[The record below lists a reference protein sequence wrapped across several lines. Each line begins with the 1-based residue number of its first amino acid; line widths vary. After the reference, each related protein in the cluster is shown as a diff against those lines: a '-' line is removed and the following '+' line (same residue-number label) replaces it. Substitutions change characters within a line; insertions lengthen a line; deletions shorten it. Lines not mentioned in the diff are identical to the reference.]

1 MNGKSPKPPRIAG
14 DRQRATQLDTLRP
27 MSLNQSQREAVET
40 LTGPLLVLAGAG
52 TGKTRVVTYR
62 IANLIRHRTPPERI
76 LAVTFT
82 NKAAGEMQERAG
94 ELLGKRFNTKPE
106 ISTFHSLCV
115 RILRRQIQH
124 LGYPKQF
131 TIFDRGDQ
139 EGAARQALREIR
151 VGNESLKPG
160 DLLYFIGRWK
170 TAAIGP
176 EEAVEIADSDKEHL
190 AASAYRRY
198 QTALK
203 TSGAVDFDDLLLLV
217 GELFEKFP
225 DVRRQEAAR
234 FSHLLID
241 EYQDTNGSQYRIVK
255 ALASDHRNLC
265 VVGDDDQ
272 SIYGWRGAEVEHILR
287 FHDNWPEARVV
298 RLEDNYR
305 TMESI
310 LEFANRLIAFN
321 KTRHDKVLRPYRC
334 GGERPTIVQCKDEQN
349 EAEQVVADIQR
360 RFADGLQARDV
371 AILFRT
377 NEQPRPF
384 EMELRRLKLP
394 YVLIGGQSFYDR
406 REVKDILA
414 YLRLLDNPR
423 DEPSLL
429 RIINTPPR
437 GIGQATVSALMEKAI
452 QQGKPLW
459 DVLHE
464 ARAEGKITAAAAEAV
479 HKFRSMIEGFRQR
492 MPAGKSATRSQPEGK
507 SQSAGD
513 DSFDEEPSFDAPVEH
528 AASSAP
534 TQLFQAPPVESC
546 NSLVD
551 VATSL
556 IANIDYHG
564 ELARQYPEEAD
575 QQARWASVQEVIN
588 SLGSYEKRA
597 KKPSLRKFLDEIV
610 LGEQDE
616 QEDKESKLDRNAI
629 ALMTLHAAKG
639 LEFPHVYLVG
649 MEEGLLPH
657 QRSVDAEK
665 KQGDLKAIDEERR
678 LCYVGVTRA
687 RDRLTMT
694 MALARM
700 KWGKPRPTE
709 PSRFLYELTGQ
720 AENRGKRKAAEAK
733 AVAQARYGR
742 GRRTARNR

>member
-1 MNGKSPKPPRIAG
+1 
-14 DRQRATQLDTLRP
+14 
-27 MSLNQSQREAVET
+27 MSLNPSQLDAVQT
-40 LTGPLLVLAGAG
+40 LSGPLLVLAGAG

-62 IANLIRHRTPPERI
+62 IANLIRHRTPPQRI

-82 NKAAGEMQERAG
+82 NKAAGEMQERAA
-94 ELLGKRFNTKPE
+94 ELLGKRFKEKPE

-115 RILRRQIQH
+115 RILRRQIHH
-124 LGYPKQF
+124 LGYPRQF

-139 EGAARQALREIR
+139 ESAARQALREIR

-170 TAAIGP
+170 TASLGP
-176 EEAVEIADSDKEHL
+176 EEAIETAASDKEHL

-203 TSGAVDFDDLLLLV
+203 TVGAVDFDDLLLLV
-217 GELFEKFP
+217 GELFEQFP
-225 DVRRQEAAR
+225 EVRHAEASR
-234 FSHLLID
+234 FNHLLVD

-255 ALASDHRNLC
+255 ALASEHRNLC

-287 FHDNWPEARVV
+287 FQHDWPEAKVV

-321 KTRHDKVLRPYRC
+321 KTRHEKVLRPYRC
-334 GGERPTIVQCKDEQN
+334 GGDRPTIVQCKDEQN

-360 RFADGLQARDV
+360 RFVDGAEPKDV
-371 AILFRT
+371 AILCRT

-414 YLRLLDNPR
+414 YLRVLDNPR

-437 GIGQATVSALMEKAI
+437 GIGQASVSALLEQAI

-459 DVLHE
+459 EVLPE
-464 ARAEGKITAAAAEAV
+464 VKAEGKVTPAAVEAV
-479 HKFRSMIEGFRQR
+479 HKFRGMIESYRHRLG
-492 MPAGKSATRSQPEGK
+492 A
-507 SQSAGD
+507 
-513 DSFDEEPSFDAPVEH
+513 PSDR
-528 AASSAP
+528 ASSASFSADEG
-534 TQLFQAPPVESC
+534 QFGHEGEEHGGGS

-551 VATSL
+551 IATNL
-556 IANIDYHG
+556 IAKINYHG
-564 ELARQYPEEAD
+564 ELVRQHPEEAD
-575 QQARWASVQEVIN
+575 HQSRWASVQEVIN
-588 SLGSYEKRA
+588 SLGGYEKRA
-597 KKPSLRKFLDEIV
+597 KKPSLRKFLDEIA
-610 LGEQDE
+610 LGERDE
-616 QEDKESKLDRNAI
+616 QGDKESKLNRNAI

-665 KQGDLKAIDEERR
+665 KQGDMKAIDEERR

-687 RDRLTMT
+687 RDRLTMS

-700 KWGKPRPTE
+700 KWGKPKPTE

-720 AENRGKRKAAEAK
+720 AENRGKRQRDEAK
-733 AVAQARYGR
+733 AAAMSRAG
-742 GRRTARNR
+742 RNRRPARHRG